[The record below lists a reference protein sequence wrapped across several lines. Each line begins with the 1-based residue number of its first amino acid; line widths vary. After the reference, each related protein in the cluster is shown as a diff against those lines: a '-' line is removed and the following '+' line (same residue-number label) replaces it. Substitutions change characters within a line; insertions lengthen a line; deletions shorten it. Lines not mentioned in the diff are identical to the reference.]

1 MGPLQSA
8 RGKVLRTFGVASAIA
23 LLSVASACRATGP
36 STPATTGAT
45 PASAGASSSPS
56 PTPSTSP
63 TPTTPPTDPAIVF
76 AADGIGGYTIGT
88 ALTDLQSRAMVTNI
102 TESPF
107 CADAKGADATGV
119 YAGKVTLT
127 FRTGRLTAVHTLS
140 TVYVTPSGGK
150 VGMLLTDLQS
160 IYASRGTLI
169 TGNLGNKAFSV
180 RVPASGLGI
189 VFYLDST
196 NTKVAAM
203 SGGDAQALEDAARN
217 GEGC

>member
-1 MGPLQSA
+1 MGPLQSV
-8 RGKVLRTFGVASAIA
+8 RGKVLRILGVVFAIA
-23 LLSVASACRATGP
+23 LLSVASACKTSGP
-36 STPATTGAT
+36 STAATTAAAQ
-45 PASAGASSSPS
+45 ASGASTSPS

-88 ALTDLQSRAMVTNI
+88 ALTDLQSRAVVTNI
-102 TESPF
+102 SESPF

-127 FRTGRLTAVHTLS
+127 FRSGRLTAVHTLS

-169 TGNLGNKAFSV
+169 TGTLGNKAFSV

-189 VFYLDST
+189 VFYLDPA